1 MNYANFDY
9 FQSTGSNS
17 GNMLAYGPDAEVSVI
32 LTRNGGESL
41 GIEPATKR
49 SIHSPLTDWD
59 SDRKAKEN
67 IIIIVLIHVS
77 PAHVQLD

>member
-1 MNYANFDY
+1 MFPILVISSISARLKFYAMNYANFDY

-49 SIHSPLTDWD
+49 SIHSPLTD
-59 SDRKAKEN
+59 
-67 IIIIVLIHVS
+67 
-77 PAHVQLD
+77 